1 MTSPPSSLCI
11 ITACPCPPAQVNA
24 IKIVYDTL
32 GPGLNRSVQ
41 FSLFDRHF
49 ILNIP
54 SSIDDPFPGAS
65 LTDLVEA
72 FKQDVM
78 LLW

>member
-1 MTSPPSSLCI
+1 
-11 ITACPCPPAQVNA
+11 
-24 IKIVYDTL
+24 
-32 GPGLNRSVQ
+32 VQ

-72 FKQDVM
+72 FKHDVM